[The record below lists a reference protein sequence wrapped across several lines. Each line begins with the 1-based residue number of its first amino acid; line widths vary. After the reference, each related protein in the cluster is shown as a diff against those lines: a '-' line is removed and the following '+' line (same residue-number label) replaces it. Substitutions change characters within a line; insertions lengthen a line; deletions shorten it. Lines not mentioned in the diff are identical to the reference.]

1 MQEIDMENN
10 NKKKLPLIICS
21 IVMLVALALAVVSM
35 IFLILGELGGSN
47 QNPGD
52 IISGQEDELNP
63 GKEPEDGN
71 SGEENKEHEG
81 SQNKNPEN
89 QNNEPGNQGSE
100 NAGSEDKET
109 ENNGSEHNN
118 NSGDNLG
125 GEETGNGN
133 NSNEEKPN
141 KVENEDPQSGSNKN
155 PNKENGNGASVNVS
169 DVVDKNENKET
180 TLGID
185 VSKYQGS
192 IDWKKVADAGID
204 FVMVR
209 VGYRE
214 LANGKIVADTNAKYN
229 MQEAQKY
236 GIKVGVYFFSTA
248 ISKEEA
254 IEEANWVADYIS
266 KYKITYPVAYDCE
279 GFLKEGSRQYHMTKT
294 ERTDVALAFLK
305 RIKERGYTPMF
316 YGSKGDLAGNI
327 QWETSRIDGS
337 YKIWVAQ
344 YPSTPYPQTAKSSY
358 TGKHAMWQYTSK
370 GTIAGISQPVDVNVA
385 YFGYDKTQD
394 AQDKNPE
401 EEVKDDPEA
410 LMNFKDVNETVTA
423 KDRTNLRNRPS
434 QGSDSKV
441 LYTLANGETAT
452 RTGISDSGWSR
463 IVFEGKT
470 YYAVSSFLTTDLN
483 YQTPTPTPT
492 PTPEPDDG
500 VQTEFKEV
508 NHKVTAKDAVNL
520 RTLPSVTHEDSQVV
534 VQIKNGDVV
543 IRTGINTDLGW
554 SRVEYNGQTLYCV
567 SSYLMTVE

>member
-1 MQEIDMENN
+1 METKKS
-10 NKKKLPLIICS
+10 NKKIALVIGSVLVLVLLI
-21 IVMLVALALAVVSM
+21 LAIVSM
-35 IFLILGELGGSN
+35 LFVLIDEISETKPNSDNISSESGDSLMSDDILNLGEE
-47 QNPGD
+47 
-52 IISGQEDELNP
+52 QESQTPDNEILN
-63 GKEPEDGN
+63 D
-71 SGEENKEHEG
+71 
-81 SQNKNPEN
+81 EN
-89 QNNEPGNQGSE
+89 QNSENQTPGNEILNDENQNSE
-100 NAGSEDKET
+100 NQNSENQT
-109 ENNGSEHNN
+109 P
-118 NSGDNLG
+118 DN
-125 GEETGNGN
+125 
-133 NSNEEKPN
+133 PN
-141 KVENEDPQSGSNKN
+141 KIENEDPQNDSNKN
-155 PNKENGNGASVNVS
+155 PDKENGSGANVNVS
-169 DVVDKNENKET
+169 DVVDKNETKEI

-214 LANGKIVADTNAKYN
+214 LASGKIVADTNAKYN

-236 GIKVGVYFFSTA
+236 GIKVGAYFFSTA

-254 IEEANWVADYIS
+254 IEEANWVANYIS

-279 GFLKEGSRQYHMTKT
+279 GFLKEESRQYHMTKT
-294 ERTDVALAFLK
+294 ERTDVALSFLK
-305 RIKERGYTPMF
+305 RIKECGYTPMF
-316 YGSKGDLAGNI
+316 YASKGDLSGNS

-344 YPSTPYPQTAKSSY
+344 YPDAPYPQTEKSSY
-358 TGKHAMWQYTSK
+358 AGKHAMWQYTNK
-370 GTIAGISQPVDVNVA
+370 GSMEGISQPVDVNVA

-483 YQTPTPTPT
+483 YKTPTPTPT
-492 PTPEPDDG
+492 PTPEPNDG

-520 RTLPSVTHEDSQVV
+520 RTLPSVTHEDAQVV
-534 VQIKNGDVV
+534 VQIKNGEVV
-543 IRTGINTDLGW
+543 TRTGINIDLGW

>member
-1 MQEIDMENN
+1 MENK
-10 NKKKLPLIICS
+10 NKKKVPLMIGSVVI
-21 IVMLVALALAVVSM
+21 LVALVLAVVSM
-35 IFLILGELGGSN
+35 IFVILGELGGN
-47 QNPGD
+47 AQKPGD
-52 IISGQEDELNP
+52 ISSGQEDELNP
-63 GKEPEDGN
+63 G
-71 SGEENKEHEG
+71 EENEENEG
-81 SQNKNPEN
+81 SQN
-89 QNNEPGNQGSE
+89 NNSGNQGSE
-100 NAGSEDKET
+100 NTGSEDTET
-109 ENNGSEHNN
+109 ENDNTEHND
-118 NSGDNLG
+118 NSNDNLG

-133 NSNEEKPN
+133 DDSKEENQDNKKPN
-141 KVENEDPQSGSNKN
+141 KVENEDPQNGSNKN
-155 PNKENGNGASVNVS
+155 PGKENGSGANV
-169 DVVDKNENKET
+169 DVLDAVDKNETKEI

-185 VSKYQGS
+185 VSKYQGK

-214 LANGKIVADTNAKYN
+214 LAGGKIVADSNAKYN

-236 GIKVGVYFFSTA
+236 GIKVGAYFFSTA

-266 KYKITYPVAYDCE
+266 KYKITYPVAYNCE

-305 RIKERGYTPMF
+305 RVKERGYTPMF
-316 YGSKGDLAGNI
+316 YASKSEMTGNA

-344 YPSTPYPQTAKSSY
+344 YPSAPYPETEKSSY
-358 TGKHAMWQYTSK
+358 TGKHAMWQYTSL
-370 GTIAGISQPVDVNVA
+370 GTIAGISQPVDVNIA

-394 AQDKNPE
+394 AQDRDPE
-401 EEVKDDPEA
+401 QEVLDDPEA

-463 IVFEGKT
+463 VVFNGKT

-483 YQTPTPTPT
+483 YKAPTPTPT
-492 PTPEPDDG
+492 PTPEDDDG
-500 VQTEFKEV
+500 VKTEFKEV
-508 NHKVTAKDAVNL
+508 HHKVTAKEAVNL